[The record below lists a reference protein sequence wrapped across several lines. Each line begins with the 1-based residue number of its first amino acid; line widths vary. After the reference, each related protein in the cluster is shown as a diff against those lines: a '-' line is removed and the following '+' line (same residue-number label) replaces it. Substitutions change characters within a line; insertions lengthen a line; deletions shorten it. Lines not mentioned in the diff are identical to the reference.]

1 MAEPYYTYIISSF
14 LYLYSWGN
22 RCMGRRTGIIFNNE
36 MGDFAL
42 PYQPSWTNDA
52 WTAPSNSSNWIEPGK
67 RSLSAMCPVIVLD
80 EQGDVKLVTGG
91 SGGSKITTA
100 ASMVRD
106 SH

>member
-1 MAEPYYTYIISSF
+1 MLFRS
-14 LYLYSWGN
+14 N